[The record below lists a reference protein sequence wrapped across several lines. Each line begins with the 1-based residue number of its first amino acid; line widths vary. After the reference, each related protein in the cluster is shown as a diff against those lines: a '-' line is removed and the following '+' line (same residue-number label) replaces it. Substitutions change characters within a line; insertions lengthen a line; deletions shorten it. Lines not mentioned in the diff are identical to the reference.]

1 MEKLI
6 ETTTLPERP
15 DRGQDVYGS
24 LVRAIVGQQ
33 LSGKA
38 AATIYG
44 RFLTLFE
51 QQVPHPD
58 LVLACTPEELRAVG
72 LSGQKAG
79 YIQNVARYF
88 LEGHFSKDYWQTRSD
103 AEIIRELTAIKG
115 VGEWTVQMLLMFTLR
130 RPDVFPIND
139 LVIRRRAAEVLRVSG
154 ATKRE
159 MSKNLLV
166 ASEVWAPYRTVACLY
181 LWASA

>member
-1 MEKLI
+1 MATLI

-15 DRGQDVYGS
+15 DRGYDVYRS

-44 RFLTLFE
+44 RFLMLFAE
-51 QQVPHPD
+51 QYPHPD
-58 LVLACTPEELRAVG
+58 LVLACSTEELRAVG

-88 LEGHFSKDYWQTRSD
+88 QERHFPEGYWQSLGNE
-103 AEIIRELTAIKG
+103 EIVRELTAIKG
-115 VGEWTVQMLLMFTLR
+115 VGEWTVQMILMFTLA
-130 RPDVFPIND
+130 RPDVFPLND
-139 LVIRRRAAEVLRVSG
+139 LVVRNRAVELLGVSG
-154 ATKRE
+154 TTKRE
-159 MSKNLLV
+159 LHRKLV
-166 ASEVWAPYRTVACLY
+166 EASQVWSPYRTVACLY